1 MADKFFSNRGNSMLS
16 LSTLRNRLR
25 KNLINNKR
33 GQGATEYILLVAVVV
48 GIVMLFGKNIR
59 TRLEASTEK
68 LGGDRKSVV

>member
-1 MADKFFSNRGNSMLS
+1 MLS
-16 LSTLRNRLR
+16 LSNLRNRLR

-59 TRLEASTEK
+59 TRLETSTEK
-68 LGGDRKSVV
+68 LGSGIDNVVTESIK

>member
-1 MADKFFSNRGNSMLS
+1 MLS

-68 LGGDRKSVV
+68 LGGGIDNVVTESIK